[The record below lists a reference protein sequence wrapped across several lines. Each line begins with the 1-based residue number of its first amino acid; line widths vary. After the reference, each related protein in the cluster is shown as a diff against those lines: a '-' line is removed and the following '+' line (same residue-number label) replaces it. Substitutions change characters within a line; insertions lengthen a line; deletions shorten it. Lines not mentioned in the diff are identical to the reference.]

1 MIANEEGVKVE
12 VGKTTRDECKYCES
26 DLACN
31 STKNG
36 TSTLQKHLELHCYS
50 YPGSARNLRE
60 GQKHFVVDLEGKDV
74 VVTHW
79 TQENC
84 TNAAVEMI
92 VIDEM
97 PFSAIEKNGFRIFC
111 AVAVPKWKI
120 PSRKVVVKSFL
131 TYELKLAFDRLA
143 EDEESKYKG
152 YFDEDEYEEDDD
164 DVSELVIGVEAEG
177 AEGAEGEKRERKN
190 KGKKR
195 VGPPNEEDWYRAEAF
210 IKFLKVFFDVTLNVS
225 CTNTP
230 TAHKA
235 FSEIVTIKC
244 EIDDLFDA
252 PLTNQSTDY
261 ERTLFNMSVQM
272 RRKYRK
278 YFDTIDDVNKLLLV
292 ALVLDPRY
300 KLRYFSRVL
309 QNMLQHDSD
318 YVKRKTEELKDLIV
332 TLTDLYAS
340 MNGGQSS
347 NTKRVLGDSEAGQKE
362 GSIRC
367 PSMKVTGRRA
377 MMMEDW
383 QKDLEDGNAIVIAY
397 EVDRYLLDPIEKPK
411 GDWDILNW
419 WKLNGVKYPNLQALA
434 KDVLAIQVSTVA
446 SEASFSTG
454 KRVIDPHRSSLTPRS
469 VEALICLQQW
479 LKSDSISS
487 LAYTPT
493 PEEIE
498 WLEKTEQELDQ
509 EEREL
514 KDKLEEKK
522 DKESKTSKANKG
534 FDVGKS
540 SKNTLKNSVV

>member
-1 MIANEEGVKVE
+1 M
-12 VGKTTRDECKYCES
+12 
-26 DLACN
+26 
-31 STKNG
+31 
-36 TSTLQKHLELHCYS
+36 LET
-50 YPGSARNLRE
+50 A
-60 GQKHFVVDLEGKDV
+60 
-74 VVTHW
+74 
-79 TQENC
+79 
-84 TNAAVEMI
+84 
-92 VIDEM
+92 
-97 PFSAIEKNGFRIFC
+97 
-111 AVAVPKWKI
+111 
-120 PSRKVVVKSFL
+120 
-131 TYELKLAFDRLA
+131 YELKLAFDRLA
-143 EDEESKYKG
+143 EEDSKYKG
-152 YFDEDEYEEDDD
+152 YFDEDEDDENDEDDVTD
-164 DVSELVIGVEAEG
+164 LIFGT
-177 AEGAEGEKRERKN
+177 EGAEGEKRKRKN
-190 KGKKR
+190 RGKKR

-244 EIDDLFDA
+244 EIDDLFAA
-252 PLTNQSTDY
+252 PVTNQSTDY
-261 ERTLFNMSVQM
+261 EKILFTMSVEM

-292 ALVLDPRY
+292 ALVLNPRY

-309 QNMLQHDSD
+309 EKMLQHDSD

-347 NTKRVLGDSEAGQKE
+347 NTKKILGVSEAEQNE
-362 GSIRC
+362 GSSRC

-383 QKDLEDGNAIVIAY
+383 QKDLEDGNAIVIAH
-397 EVDRYLLDPIEKPK
+397 EVDRYLLDPIEKPE
-411 GDWDILNW
+411 GDWDILSW
-419 WKLNGVKYPNLQALA
+419 WKLNGSKYPNLQAVA

-479 LKSDSISS
+479 LKSDAITS
-487 LAYTPT
+487 LAHTPT
-493 PEEIE
+493 PEEME

-514 KDKLEEKK
+514 RNKLEEKK
-522 DKESKTSKANKG
+522 NKESKTSKANKG
-534 FDVGKS
+534 ASDGKLSKKQCGVTDV
-540 SKNTLKNSVV
+540 